1 MWVWEPPNASKGMCE
16 DRRNLSVVVALE
28 AREGGIS
35 CFYFQPPEDQI
46 PRRQSL
52 LSPNNED
59 GT

>member
-28 AREGGIS
+28 TREGGRGF
-35 CFYFQPPEDQI
+35 FYFQPPADQT
-46 PRRQSL
+46 PRGQGF
-52 LSPNNED
+52 LSPNDGD